1 VEAGETKVSSKVKRQ
16 NPVLESIQYSPIA
29 TVISDPKLPDNP
41 IISANDSFCALT
53 GYKMDEIIGRN
64 CKFLTG
70 ENTESWQT
78 EKLRQGISSLQ
89 PVLVELLNYK
99 KDGTPFRNAV
109 LVAPIFDDEGAL
121 EYFIGSQIELKD
133 EVEAPSS
140 NRHQNA
146 VEIVNGLSPRQ
157 REILQKMAAG
167 FRTKQIAYQL
177 KLSEKTVQMHRM
189 LLFKK
194 LHTSNA
200 ADAVRIAV
208 EAGL

>member
-1 VEAGETKVSSKVKRQ
+1 MKDNFVTPKKKRI
-16 NPVLESIQYSPIA
+16 NPVLGTIKFSPIA
-29 TVISDPKLPDNP
+29 TVISDPNLPQNP
-41 IISANDSFCALT
+41 IVEVNDAFCALT
-53 GYKMDEIIGRN
+53 GYTPDEILGRN

-70 ENTESWQT
+70 DSTEPWQT
-78 EKLRQGISSLQ
+78 EKLRQGIAAQ
-89 PVLVELLNYK
+89 TPVLVELMNYK

-109 LVAPIFDDEGAL
+109 LVAPVFDEDGTL
-121 EYFIGSQIELKD
+121 EYFIGSQIELTD
-133 EVEAPSS
+133 NADAPAA

-146 VEIVNGLSPRQ
+146 VEIVNSLSPRQ

-177 KLSEKTVQMHRM
+177 DLSEKTVQMHRM

-194 LHTSNA
+194 LRTSNA